1 MTTRVVLADDH
12 ALVRAGLRALLERI
26 DGVTVVAEAADGR
39 AALAAI
45 EEHTPDVALVDIAM
59 PELNGLEV
67 VGRVARSSPR
77 TRVVIVTMHAGEAFV
92 AQALRAGV
100 AGYLLKDAA
109 ADELA
114 LMLRAVGR
122 GETYLS
128 PAVSRQVVDGY
139 LARAGAEAPP
149 QPLDLLTPRQREI
162 LQLVAEGKSTKEIAQ
177 LLDLSVKTVE
187 NHRAQLMDRLDIRDV
202 AGLVRYAIRVGL
214 VSAER

>member
-1 MTTRVVLADDH
+1 
-12 ALVRAGLRALLERI
+12 
-26 DGVTVVAEAADGR
+26 VVAEAENGR

-45 EEHTPDVALVDIAM
+45 EEHRPDIALVDVAM

-67 VGRVARSSPR
+67 VARVGKASPR
-77 TRVVIVTMHAGEAFV
+77 TRVVIVTMHASEAFV

-114 LMLRAVGR
+114 LMLRAVTR

-128 PAVSRQVVDGY
+128 PPISRQVVDGY
-139 LARAGAEAPP
+139 LARAGGQAAP
-149 QPLDLLTPRQREI
+149 QPLDVLTPRQREI
-162 LQLVAEGKSTKEIAQ
+162 LQLVAEGRSTKEIARR
-177 LLDLSVKTVE
+177 LELSVKTVE
-187 NHRAQLMDRLDIRDV
+187 NHRAQIMDRLDIRDV

-214 VSAER
+214 VSADH